1 MITVLVGI
9 GVAVLQ
15 LWIGHFEAL
24 QFTLVIAG
32 CLAFS
37 LLILLTRPG
46 RAAIHAVRRLTS

>member
-1 MITVLVGI
+1 VITVLVGI